1 MRTGRTTKSTE
12 RKKSLQEGRKGK
24 VCSVETQRD
33 RETWR
38 GVRGKAPQGG
48 GVTGLK

>member
-1 MRTGRTTKSTE
+1 MSPHREDKGE
-12 RKKSLQEGRKGK
+12 SLQEGRKGK

-33 RETWR
+33 RETA
-38 GVRGKAPQGG
+38 GEGKTPPED